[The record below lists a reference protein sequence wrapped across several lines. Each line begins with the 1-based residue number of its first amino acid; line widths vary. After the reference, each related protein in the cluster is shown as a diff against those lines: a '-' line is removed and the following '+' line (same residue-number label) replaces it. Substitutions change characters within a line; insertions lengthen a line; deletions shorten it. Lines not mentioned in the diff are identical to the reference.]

1 MKYRMTVYD
10 KEGKVYTSVVLRP
23 SIGTLGQYYTFREL
37 VENETIRTICP
48 KMMRVFTPISDEGYD
63 EVEESF
69 VLMPKED

>member
-10 KEGKVYTSVVLRP
+10 KEGKVYTSVILHP

-63 EVEESF
+63 EIEKSF
-69 VLMPKED
+69 VLIPKED

>member
-10 KEGKVYTSVVLRP
+10 REGKFYTSTILC
-23 SIGTLGQYYTFREL
+23 SNIGTLGQYYTFREL

-48 KMMRVFTPISDEGYD
+48 KMMRVFTPINDDGYD

-69 VLMPKED
+69 VLMAED

>member
-10 KEGKVYTSVVLRP
+10 REGKFYTSIILRP
-23 SIGTLGQYYTFREL
+23 NIGTLGQYYTFREL

-48 KMMRVFTPISDEGYD
+48 KMMRVLTPINDDGYD

-69 VLMPKED
+69 VLMAED

>member
-37 VENETIRTICP
+37 IENETIRTICP
-48 KMMRVFTPISDEGYD
+48 KMMRVFTPINDEGYD
-63 EVEESF
+63 EIEESF
-69 VLMPKED
+69 VLMPKGD

>member
-10 KEGKVYTSVVLRP
+10 REGKFYTSIILRP
-23 SIGTLGQYYTFREL
+23 NIGTLGKYYTFREL

-48 KMMRVFTPISDEGYD
+48 KMMRVFTPINDDGYD

-69 VLMPKED
+69 VLMAED